1 MTNILKIIIE
11 TNNEINTK
19 FDNLIKLIKQNTNQK
34 IDDEIMLYLNTIYSL
49 SCDLK
54 NDLDFS

>member
-54 NDLDFS
+54 NDLDL

>member
-11 TNNEINTK
+11 INNEINTK

-34 IDDEIMLYLNTIYSL
+34 IDDKIMLYLNTIYSL

-54 NDLDFS
+54 NDLDL

>member
-34 IDDEIMLYLNTIYSL
+34 IDDEIMLYFNTIYSL

-54 NDLDFS
+54 NDLDL

>member
-34 IDDEIMLYLNTIYSL
+34 IDDKIMLYLNTIYSL

-54 NDLDFS
+54 NDLDL

>member
-11 TNNEINTK
+11 INNEINTK

-54 NDLDFS
+54 NDLDL

>member
-19 FDNLIKLIKQNTNQK
+19 FDNLIKLIKK
-34 IDDEIMLYLNTIYSL
+34 IQTKKLTMKLCFI
-49 SCDLK
+49 
-54 NDLDFS
+54 

>member
-19 FDNLIKLIKQNTNQK
+19 FDNLIKLIKK
-34 IDDEIMLYLNTIYSL
+34 IQTKKLTIKL
-49 SCDLK
+49 C
-54 NDLDFS
+54 FI